1 MVFNIRDFKNVQREQ
16 QLQCGSSHLRH
27 PVTDVDKI
35 LYAIIVLAQTCEICE
50 LWLIRIKF
58 YSLPFKDGFI

>member
-35 LYAIIVLAQTCEICE
+35 IYAIIVLAQTCEICE
-50 LWLIRIKF
+50 L
-58 YSLPFKDGFI
+58 